1 MIVSGRPLALAAA
14 ISLTLGVGV
23 VTAQTVI
30 LKNAAAGST
39 LEVVVNS
46 TPAGTAKVDASG
58 IATQGV
64 NLFTDVKKTETDA
77 QIFVDSCENDVRR
90 VIITER
96 AHIPPT
102 QEAGCTRR
110 DMGGWFLLRRVSSL
124 LVDIGG
130 PSPTLLLRQGKVS
143 LDPERFW
150 TPPTGLV
157 VFGGGAYTKI
167 RDQRIIACG
176 NVAPCNG
183 NDDGFS
189 FHGGATFWL
198 NPYLA
203 AEATYIRP
211 AEVNASGSED
221 TFRFDSAFESNVF
234 TVVGKGGIP
243 WGHARLY
250 GLFGGSYQRG
260 KFSTTQTMTN
270 ITPNETQT
278 LELRTG
284 GWGWVLG
291 GGLEVWLSPS
301 VALFGEA
308 DTVALKG
315 SSRDDDEGVIDD
327 RLTMIL
333 FGVRVKIA
341 F

>member
-1 MIVSGRPLALAAA
+1 MIESGRPLALAAA

-23 VTAQTVI
+23 ATAQTVV

-46 TPAGTAKVDASG
+46 TPAGTVKVDASG

-77 QIFVDSCENDVRR
+77 QIFIDLCENDVRR

-96 AHIPPT
+96 AHTPPT

-124 LVDIGG
+124 LVDLGG
-130 PSPTLLLRQGKVS
+130 PSPTLLLRQGKVN
-143 LDPERFW
+143 LNPARLW

-167 RDQRIIACG
+167 RDQRLIACG
-176 NVAPCNG
+176 NVAPCGG

-203 AEATYIRP
+203 AEAAYIRP
-211 AEVNASGSED
+211 AEVNADGTGN
-221 TFRFDSAFESNVF
+221 TFRFNSEFESNVF

-250 GLFGGSYQRG
+250 GLVGGTYHRA
-260 KFSTTQTMTN
+260 KRTTTN
-270 ITPNETQT
+270 TITNLTPNETQT

-291 GGLEVWLSPS
+291 GGVEVWLTPA
-301 VALFGEA
+301 VAIFGEA
-308 DTVALKG
+308 DTAGLNG
-315 SSRDDDEGVIDD
+315 SSRDDDEGFIDD
-327 RLTMIL
+327 RLTAIL
-333 FGVRVKIA
+333 FGVRVKI